1 MNGEEKQ
8 ELIPVADA
16 LKRVLSG
23 VSVLSTEEVPLSKAA
38 GRVLAEDVAARV
50 SHPPADVS
58 SMDGYAVRS
67 ADVATVPAP
76 LKLIGESSAGDG
88 FDGAVGAGQCARI
101 FTGAP
106 VPQGADAVV
115 IQEDTDR
122 VDDTVIMKESSKAGR
137 YIRPAGL
144 DFKKDQVLL
153 EAGTV
158 LSARHVGLAAGMN
171 VPILKVQRKPK
182 VALLGNGNEL
192 VEPGNPVG
200 PHQIINSNTVAM
212 MAFVTAC
219 GGEPID
225 LGIARDTVE
234 SLKEKMLQA
243 QEADLLV
250 TMGGASVGDY
260 DLVQQVLGDQGFD
273 LGFYRIAMRPGKPL
287 IFGHM
292 TGKTGPLPVLGLP
305 GNPVSVGVTALLFM
319 KPALEVMLGIAQDNK
334 PIETALLGRD
344 LPENDRR
351 QDYLRSRLSYDT
363 DGQRIATPFDKQD
376 SSMMATLAHADCL
389 IVRAPLAPAIGK
401 GARVTIIPLP

>member
-1 MNGEEKQ
+1 MNGEAKQ
-8 ELIPVADA
+8 TLMPVVDA

-23 VSVLSTEEVPLSKAA
+23 VQTLSTEDVPLSVAA
-38 GRVLAEDVAARV
+38 GRVLAEDVKARV

-58 SMDGYAVRS
+58 SMDGYAVRA
-67 ADVATVPAP
+67 ADVVSVPAS
-76 LKLIGESSAGDG
+76 LSLIGESSAGDG
-88 FDGAVGAGQCARI
+88 FDGLVVAGQCARI

-106 VPQGADAVV
+106 VPGGADAIV

-122 VDDTVIMKESSKAGR
+122 DGDTVIMKERSKAGR

-153 EAGTV
+153 ETGTL

-171 VPILKVQRKPK
+171 VPTLKVQRKPK

-192 VEPGNPVG
+192 VEPGNSVG

-212 MAFVTAC
+212 MAFVAVC

-234 SLKEKMLQA
+234 SLKEKMTAA
-243 QEADLLV
+243 QDTDLLV

-260 DLVQQVLGDQGFD
+260 DLVQQVLGDKGFD
-273 LGFYRIAMRPGKPL
+273 LDFYRIAMRPGKPL

-292 TGKTGPLPVLGLP
+292 NGLPVLGLP
-305 GNPVSVGVTALLFM
+305 GNPVSVSVTALVFM
-319 KPALEVMLGIAQDNK
+319 KPALEKMLGIAQDSN
-334 PIETALLGRD
+334 PTETALLGSD
-344 LPENDRR
+344 LSENDRR
-351 QDYLRSRLSYDT
+351 QDYLRSKLSFDHN
-363 DGQRIATPFDKQD
+363 GERIATPFSKQD

-389 IVRAPLAPAIGK
+389 IVRAPHATALEKGSRVEIISLA
-401 GARVTIIPLP
+401 

>member
-1 MNGEEKQ
+1 MNGEAKQ
-8 ELIPVADA
+8 TLMPVADA

-23 VSVLSTEEVPLSKAA
+23 VQTLSTEDVPLSVAA
-38 GRVLAEDVAARV
+38 GRVLAEDVKARV

-58 SMDGYAVRS
+58 SMDGYAVRA
-67 ADVATVPAP
+67 ADVVSVPAS
-76 LKLIGESSAGDG
+76 LSLIGESSAGDG
-88 FDGAVGAGQCARI
+88 FDGSVGAGQCARI

-106 VPQGADAVV
+106 VPGGADAIV

-122 VDDTVIMKESSKAGR
+122 DGDTVIMKERSKAGR

-153 EAGTV
+153 ETGTL

-171 VPILKVQRKPK
+171 VPTLKVQRRPK

-192 VEPGNPVG
+192 VEPGNSVG

-212 MAFVTAC
+212 MAFVAAC

-234 SLKEKMLQA
+234 SLKEKMTAA
-243 QEADLLV
+243 QDTDLLV

-260 DLVQQVLGDQGFD
+260 DLVQQVLGDKGFD
-273 LGFYRIAMRPGKPL
+273 LDFYRIAMRPGKPL

-292 TGKTGPLPVLGLP
+292 NGLPVLGLP
-305 GNPVSVGVTALLFM
+305 GNPVSVSVTALVFM
-319 KPALEVMLGIAQDNK
+319 KPALEKMLGIAQDSN
-334 PIETALLGRD
+334 PTETALLGSD
-344 LPENDRR
+344 LSENDRR
-351 QDYLRSRLSYDT
+351 QDYLRSKLSFDHN
-363 DGQRIATPFDKQD
+363 GERIATPFSKQD

-389 IVRAPLAPAIGK
+389 IVRAPHATALEKGSRVEIISLA
-401 GARVTIIPLP
+401 

>member
-1 MNGEEKQ
+1 MNGEAKQ
-8 ELIPVADA
+8 TLMPVADA

-23 VSVLSTEEVPLSKAA
+23 VAPLSTEDVSLNEAA
-38 GRVLAEDVAARV
+38 GRVLAEDVKARV

-58 SMDGYAVRS
+58 SMDGYAVRA
-67 ADVATVPAP
+67 ADVADVPTA

-88 FDGAVGAGQCARI
+88 FDGTVGAGQCARI

-106 VPQGADAVV
+106 VPHGADAIV

-122 VDDTVIMKESSKAGR
+122 DGDTVIMKERSKAGR

-144 DFKKDQVLL
+144 DFKKNQVLL
-153 EAGTV
+153 ETGTV

-171 VPILKVQRKPK
+171 VPTLTVQRKPK

-200 PHQIINSNTVAM
+200 PHQILNSNTVAM
-212 MAFVTAC
+212 MAFVAAC

-225 LGIARDTVE
+225 LGIARDTVD
-234 SLKEKMLQA
+234 SLKEKITA
-243 QEADLLV
+243 ARETDLLV

-260 DLVQQVLGDQGFD
+260 DLVQQVLGDKGFD
-273 LGFYRIAMRPGKPL
+273 LDFYRIAMRPGKPL

-292 TGKTGPLPVLGLP
+292 ESLPVLGLP
-305 GNPVSVGVTALLFM
+305 GNPVSVGVTALVFM
-319 KPALEVMLGIAQDNK
+319 KPALEKMLGMTQDNK
-334 PIETALLGRD
+334 PIETALLGSD
-344 LPENDRR
+344 LPVNDRR
-351 QDYLRSRLSYDT
+351 QDYLRSRFSYDQ
-363 DGQRIATPFDKQD
+363 DGQRVATPFDKQD

-389 IVRAPLAPAIGK
+389 IVRAPHAPAVDK
-401 GARVTIIPLP
+401 GARVEIIELP

>member
-1 MNGEEKQ
+1 MNGEAKQ
-8 ELIPVADA
+8 TLMPVADA

-23 VSVLSTEEVPLSKAA
+23 VQTLSTEEVPLSAAA
-38 GRVLAEDVAARV
+38 GRVLAEDVKARV

-58 SMDGYAVRS
+58 SMDGYAVRA
-67 ADVATVPAP
+67 ADVASVPVS
-76 LKLIGESSAGDG
+76 LMLIGESSAGDG
-88 FDGAVGAGQCARI
+88 FGGTVGAGQCARI

-106 VPQGADAVV
+106 VPGGADAIV

-122 VDDTVIMKESSKAGR
+122 DGDTVIMKESSKAGR

-153 EAGTV
+153 ETGTI

-171 VPILKVQRKPK
+171 VPTLKVQRKPK

-192 VEPGNPVG
+192 IEPGNVVG

-212 MAFVTAC
+212 MAFVAAC
-219 GGEPID
+219 GGDPID

-234 SLKEKMLQA
+234 SLKEKMTAA
-243 QEADLLV
+243 QDTDLLV

-260 DLVQQVLGDQGFD
+260 DLVQQVLGDKGFD
-273 LGFYRIAMRPGKPL
+273 LDFYRIAMRPGKPL

-292 TGKTGPLPVLGLP
+292 NGLPVLGLP
-305 GNPVSVGVTALLFM
+305 GNPVSVSVTALVFM
-319 KPALEVMLGIAQDNK
+319 KPALEKMLGIAPDSK
-334 PIETALLGRD
+334 PTETALLGSD
-344 LPENDRR
+344 LSENDRR
-351 QDYLRSRLSYDT
+351 QDYLRSKLSFD
-363 DGQRIATPFDKQD
+363 DNGERIATPFSKQD

-389 IVRAPLAPAIGK
+389 IVRAPHAPAIEK
-401 GARVTIIPLP
+401 GSRVEIITLA

>member
-1 MNGEEKQ
+1 MNGEAKQ
-8 ELIPVADA
+8 TLMPVVDA

-23 VSVLSTEEVPLSKAA
+23 VQTLSTEDVPLSVAA
-38 GRVLAEDVAARV
+38 GRVLAEDVKARV

-58 SMDGYAVRS
+58 SMDGYAVRA
-67 ADVATVPAP
+67 ADVASVPAS
-76 LKLIGESSAGDG
+76 LSLIGESSAGDG
-88 FDGAVGAGQCARI
+88 FDGSVGAGQCARI

-106 VPQGADAVV
+106 VPGGADAIV

-122 VDDTVIMKESSKAGR
+122 DGDTVIMKERSKAGR

-153 EAGTV
+153 ETGTL

-171 VPILKVQRKPK
+171 VPTLKVQRKPK

-192 VEPGNPVG
+192 VEPGNSVG

-212 MAFVTAC
+212 MAFVAAC
-219 GGEPID
+219 GAEPID

-234 SLKEKMLQA
+234 SLKEKMTAA
-243 QEADLLV
+243 QDTDLLV

-260 DLVQQVLGDQGFD
+260 DLVQQVLGDKGFD
-273 LGFYRIAMRPGKPL
+273 LDFYRIAMRPGKPL

-292 TGKTGPLPVLGLP
+292 NGLPVLGLP
-305 GNPVSVGVTALLFM
+305 GNPVSVSVTALVFM
-319 KPALEVMLGIAQDNK
+319 KPALEKMLGIAQDSN
-334 PIETALLGRD
+334 PTETALLGSD
-344 LPENDRR
+344 LSENDRR
-351 QDYLRSRLSYDT
+351 QDYLRSKLSFDHN
-363 DGQRIATPFDKQD
+363 GERIATPFSKQD

-389 IVRAPLAPAIGK
+389 IVRAPHATTLEKGSRVEIILLA
-401 GARVTIIPLP
+401 